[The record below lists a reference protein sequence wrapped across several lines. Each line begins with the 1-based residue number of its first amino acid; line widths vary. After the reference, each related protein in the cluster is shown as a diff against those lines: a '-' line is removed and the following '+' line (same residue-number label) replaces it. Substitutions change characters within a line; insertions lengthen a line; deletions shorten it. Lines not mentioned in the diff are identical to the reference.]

1 MVYGLPTNL
10 LANRPKRKMNRDFN
24 IMAKKV
30 WKSET
35 TDKRVATRL
44 KEVETVEIKDY
55 VRDTDLHGLA
65 RNKAYRVDGVHVYA
79 DILNLGEMLQS
90 TEVEGETC
98 HKRTLRFLN
107 LHYRAVYRIIA
118 GVDAIQVDFHNQ
130 RLHLVVAKPYG
141 DEAARVHKAVAIGQ
155 LIMDV
160 LAKTGEDGDDK
171 IPSAKVRVGIDTGL
185 ALAVRNGRR
194 GSSEPLFLG
203 VPANHAA
210 KRAGGGTNTGIYLSN
225 EARGAIDLDAV
236 DDEDISALTP
246 AEVGDSQE
254 EAALAVTADGIVRD
268 WKKDLEANPIR
279 TVRGHPPPFADL
291 DLEVLTPGNSRR
303 NDAISVYADIDGFTA
318 YVANH
323 IDDDDDAM
331 DVVRALHVLRAELDA
346 VLTEDFGG
354 REIRF
359 IGDCV
364 HGVIG
369 EGTAQ
374 TADTEASAS
383 TAILC
388 AGGLRSGFVRA
399 LELLEDEGV
408 DVAGL
413 GIAIGFDAGP
423 VALTRLGMKGSMIRC
438 ATGRAILASE
448 HEQRRC
454 AGDETA
460 VGAVAYGWCSN
471 AGQKIFGSSRKRS
484 GLTYDVALEELAD
497 EGDTTAAAAKVAKAA
512 MAMTLL
518 EPIIAAPAAAAPSAF
533 RFPNRDATPTKPAGF
548 A

>member
-1 MVYGLPTNL
+1 
-10 LANRPKRKMNRDFN
+10 MNRDFN
-24 IMAKKV
+24 NMTKKV

-118 GVDAIQVDFHNQ
+118 AVDAIQVDFHNQ

-210 KRAGGGTNTGIYLSN
+210 KRAGGGTKTGIYLSN

-236 DDEDISALTP
+236 DDEDVSALTA

-268 WKKDLEANPIR
+268 WKKDLEANPIGKFSFS
-279 TVRGHPPPFADL
+279 GHTPPFADL

-303 NDAISVYADIDGFTA
+303 NDAISIYADIDGFTA
-318 YVANH
+318 YVADN

-354 REIRF
+354 RKIRF

-399 LELLEDEGV
+399 LELLEDEGI

-413 GIAIGFDAGP
+413 GIAIGLDAGP

>member
-1 MVYGLPTNL
+1 
-10 LANRPKRKMNRDFN
+10 
-24 IMAKKV
+24 MAKKV

-44 KEVETVEIKDY
+44 KEIERVEIKDY

-65 RNKAYRVDGVHVYA
+65 RNKAYRVDGVHIYA

-90 TEVEGETC
+90 TQIEGETC
-98 HKRTLRFLN
+98 HKRALRFLN

-118 GVDAIQVDFHNQ
+118 AVDAIQVDFHNQ
-130 RLHLVVAKPYG
+130 RLHMVVAKPYG
-141 DEAARVHKAVAIGQ
+141 DEPGRVNKAIAIGQ

-160 LAKTGEDGDDK
+160 LAQTGENGDEK
-171 IPSAKVRVGIDTGL
+171 IPAAKVRVGIDTGL

-210 KRAGGGTNTGIYLSN
+210 KRAGGGIATGIYLSN
-225 EARGAIDLDAV
+225 EARAAVDLTEV
-236 DDEDISALTP
+236 DDEDLSPLSAS
-246 AEVGDSQE
+246 EVEASQD
-254 EAALAVTADGIVRD
+254 EASLAVTADGVVRD
-268 WKKDLEANPIR
+268 WKKDLEANPIGKFCFS
-279 TVRGHPPPFADL
+279 GHTPPFANL
-291 DLEVLTPGNSRR
+291 DLELLSPGNSRR

-318 YVANH
+318 YVADH
-323 IDDDDDAM
+323 IDDDDEAM
-331 DVVRALHVLRAELDA
+331 NVVRALHVLRAELDA

-354 REIRF
+354 RKVRF
-359 IGDCV
+359 VGDCV

-374 TADTEASAS
+374 TTDMEASAS

-388 AGGLRSGFVRA
+388 AGGLRSGFDRA
-399 LELLEDEGV
+399 LELLEDEGI

-423 VALTRLGMKGSMIRC
+423 VTLTRLGMKGSMIRC
-438 ATGRAILASE
+438 ATGRAVLASE
-448 HEQRRC
+448 NEQRRC

-460 VGAVAYGWCSN
+460 LGSVAYGWCSE
-471 AGQKIFGSSRKRS
+471 AGQKIFGSSRKRA
-484 GLTYDVALEELAD
+484 GLSFEVALKELAD
-497 EGDTTAAAAKVAKAA
+497 EGDKTAEAAKVAKAA
-512 MAMTLL
+512 MAMGLL
-518 EPIIAAPAAAAPSAF
+518 EPVLAAPATAASSAF